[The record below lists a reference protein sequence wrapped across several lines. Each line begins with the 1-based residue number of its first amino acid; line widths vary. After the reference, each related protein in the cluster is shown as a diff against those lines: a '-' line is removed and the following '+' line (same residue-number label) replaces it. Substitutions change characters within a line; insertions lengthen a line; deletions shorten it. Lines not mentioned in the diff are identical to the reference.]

1 MYRGVMGRSYRTLQ
15 NIFFISQRIRYFWRD
30 KPLFFQKSVFLQ
42 KIKQIKMETVQGK
55 THSQNHDAL
64 LALRQRVSSL
74 VSQTESE
81 ELLAEAVAILS
92 GMPLPCAY
100 TYEQM
105 ESSLREAEADYQE
118 RCHVSHTSICE
129 RYGV

>member
-1 MYRGVMGRSYRTLQ
+1 MEAT
-15 NIFFISQRIRYFWRD
+15 NERIH
-30 KPLFFQKSVFLQ
+30 L
-42 KIKQIKMETVQGK
+42 
-55 THSQNHDAL
+55 QNHDAL
-64 LALRQRVSSL
+64 LALRQRVSRL

-81 ELLAEAVAILS
+81 ALLAEAVAILS

-105 ESSLREAEADYQE
+105 ESSLREAEADYE
-118 RCHVSHTSICE
+118 NGRHVTHSSICE

>member
-1 MYRGVMGRSYRTLQ
+1 
-15 NIFFISQRIRYFWRD
+15 
-30 KPLFFQKSVFLQ
+30 
-42 KIKQIKMETVQGK
+42 METIQKKSHPQKFDSLV
-55 THSQNHDAL
+55 
-64 LALRQRVSSL
+64 ALRQRASLL

-100 TYEQM
+100 THEQM
-105 ESSLREAEADYQE
+105 ESSLRESEADYQNG
-118 RCHVSHTSICE
+118 RFVSHSSICE

>member
-1 MYRGVMGRSYRTLQ
+1 M
-15 NIFFISQRIRYFWRD
+15 D
-30 KPLFFQKSVFLQ
+30 
-42 KIKQIKMETVQGK
+42 TVQERFHTK
-55 THSQNHDAL
+55 DIDAL
-64 LALRQRVSSL
+64 LALRQRASLL

-105 ESSLREAEADYQE
+105 ESSLREAESDYQNG
-118 RCHVSHTSICE
+118 CHVSHSSICE

>member
-1 MYRGVMGRSYRTLQ
+1 
-15 NIFFISQRIRYFWRD
+15 
-30 KPLFFQKSVFLQ
+30 
-42 KIKQIKMETVQGK
+42 METIEKKYSKNFDTLV
-55 THSQNHDAL
+55 
-64 LALRQRVSSL
+64 ALRQRASLL

-100 TYEQM
+100 THEQM
-105 ESSLREAEADYQE
+105 ESVLREAESDYQNK
-118 RCHVSHTSICE
+118 RFVSHSSVCE

>member
-1 MYRGVMGRSYRTLQ
+1 MDTLQ
-15 NIFFISQRIRYFWRD
+15 QN
-30 KPLFFQKSVFLQ
+30 
-42 KIKQIKMETVQGK
+42 KQNRQPD
-55 THSQNHDAL
+55 SL
-64 LALRQRVSSL
+64 LNLRKRAVSL
-74 VSQTESE
+74 AEQVESE

-105 ESSLREAEADYQE
+105 ESSLREAEADYQNG
-118 RCHVSHTSICE
+118 RHLSHSFICE

>member
-1 MYRGVMGRSYRTLQ
+1 
-15 NIFFISQRIRYFWRD
+15 
-30 KPLFFQKSVFLQ
+30 
-42 KIKQIKMETVQGK
+42 METVQERFHPK
-55 THSQNHDAL
+55 DIDVL
-64 LALRQRVSSL
+64 LALRQRASML

-105 ESSLREAEADYQE
+105 EMSLREAEADYQNGNFV
-118 RCHVSHTSICE
+118 CHSSICE
-129 RYGV
+129 FGCSNL

>member
-1 MYRGVMGRSYRTLQ
+1 M
-15 NIFFISQRIRYFWRD
+15 D
-30 KPLFFQKSVFLQ
+30 
-42 KIKQIKMETVQGK
+42 TVQERFHTK
-55 THSQNHDAL
+55 DIDAL
-64 LALRQRVSSL
+64 LALRQRASLL

-92 GMPLPCAY
+92 GMPLPCTY

-105 ESSLREAEADYQE
+105 ESSLREAEADYQNK
-118 RCHVSHTSICE
+118 RYLSHSSICE

>member
-1 MYRGVMGRSYRTLQ
+1 
-15 NIFFISQRIRYFWRD
+15 
-30 KPLFFQKSVFLQ
+30 
-42 KIKQIKMETVQGK
+42 METVQGK

-118 RCHVSHTSICE
+118 RRHVSHTSICE

>member
-1 MYRGVMGRSYRTLQ
+1 
-15 NIFFISQRIRYFWRD
+15 
-30 KPLFFQKSVFLQ
+30 
-42 KIKQIKMETVQGK
+42 METIK
-55 THSQNHDAL
+55 ETIHSKNFDAL
-64 LALRQRVSSL
+64 VALRQRATSR

-100 TYEQM
+100 TQEQM
-105 ESSLREAEADYQE
+105 EISLREAEADYQNG
-118 RCHVSHTSICE
+118 RFVSHSTICE

>member
-1 MYRGVMGRSYRTLQ
+1 
-15 NIFFISQRIRYFWRD
+15 
-30 KPLFFQKSVFLQ
+30 
-42 KIKQIKMETVQGK
+42 METTQEK
-55 THSQNHDAL
+55 THPRNFDAL
-64 LALRQRVSSL
+64 VALRQRASLL

-100 TYEQM
+100 THEQM
-105 ESSLREAEADYQE
+105 ESALREAETDCQTGRY
-118 RCHVSHTSICE
+118 VSHSSICE

>member
-1 MYRGVMGRSYRTLQ
+1 MEIVQEKLHA
-15 NIFFISQRIRYFWRD
+15 RD
-30 KPLFFQKSVFLQ
+30 Y
-42 KIKQIKMETVQGK
+42 
-55 THSQNHDAL
+55 NAL
-64 LALRQRVSSL
+64 MALRQRASLL
-74 VSQTESE
+74 VSQSESE

-92 GMPLPCAY
+92 GMLLPCAY

-118 RCHVSHTSICE
+118 GRHVSHSSICE